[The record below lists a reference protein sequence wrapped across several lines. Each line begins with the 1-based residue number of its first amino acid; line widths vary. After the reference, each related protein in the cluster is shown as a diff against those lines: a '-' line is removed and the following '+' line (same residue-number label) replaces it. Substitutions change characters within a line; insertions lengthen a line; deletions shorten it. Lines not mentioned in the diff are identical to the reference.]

1 MLKTPQKET
10 ATRDNPTCLI
20 KHLTK
25 RHIKERGERAMGQKD
40 EKSRQESLP
49 ESFQIQGKLPTEN
62 IKTKEIT
69 EKMLNF
75 IVLDKVLDFVCL
87 FVLRRLL
94 AEESSLDSGIK
105 PTKSALY
112 KYLFSLMLQ
121 LLMFF
126 YF

>member
-10 ATRDNPTCLI
+10 ATRDNPTYLI

-62 IKTKEIT
+62 NKSQRDYREDAKLHRTRQST
-69 EKMLNF
+69 RL
-75 IVLDKVLDFVCL
+75 CL
-87 FVLRRLL
+87 FVCFKTPV
-94 AEESSLDSGIK
+94 G
-105 PTKSALY
+105 
-112 KYLFSLMLQ
+112 
-121 LLMFF
+121 
-126 YF
+126 

>member
-62 IKTKEIT
+62 NK
-69 EKMLNF
+69 N
-75 IVLDKVLDFVCL
+75 
-87 FVLRRLL
+87 
-94 AEESSLDSGIK
+94 
-105 PTKSALY
+105 
-112 KYLFSLMLQ
+112 
-121 LLMFF
+121 
-126 YF
+126 